1 MIVQPSSV
9 ASVYEHNFQMV
20 VSQMEYFQD
29 DIYPE
34 TRVWW
39 ESALTCQ
46 EWLAGQD
53 KMQPSLSLRPPD
65 MKTCKLSI
73 PTHLACLSIPLYLPV
88 YLSVSEAPK
97 TAPAPK
103 KYQSYNSNYKTDEEK
118 KEEVYIIL
126 AASSAR

>member
-1 MIVQPSSV
+1 MSVQIVGV
-9 ASVYEHNFQMV
+9 IV

-65 MKTCKLSI
+65 MKTCKVSNKQYSYTFYPYI
-73 PTHLACLSIPLYLPV
+73 FTCLPI
-88 YLSVSEAPK
+88 SE
-97 TAPAPK
+97 
-103 KYQSYNSNYKTDEEK
+103 
-118 KEEVYIIL
+118 
-126 AASSAR
+126 